1 MSKSMVHVLIPY
13 TTEVACGM
21 QGFAANGSV
30 RESITC
36 RLCKKTEH
44 YKKLGNARKVK
55 R

>member
-1 MSKSMVHVLIPY
+1 MSKRIVHVGVPY
-13 TTEVACGM
+13 KTEVACGM
-21 QGFAANGSV
+21 QGASENGTV

-44 YKKLGNARKVK
+44 YKNLGNARKVK